1 MNLKILLMY
10 KEEEVNLK
18 NNLLTHQQVKKLKD
32 KADLIPAVVRQFTF
46 AQIADILPIH
56 QQDTAVRTVNTAYQ
70 I

>member
-1 MNLKILLMY
+1 M
-10 KEEEVNLK
+10 
-18 NNLLTHQQVKKLKD
+18 KKLKD
-32 KADLIPAVVRQFTF
+32 KADFIPAVVRQFTF